1 MSATLDSQLNQS
13 YRTALLSYYLGQYA
27 PKTASIKD
35 LVTTPEDV
43 YEYLLIDPLVT
54 NDVTT
59 SRVAQAISSIQQYI
73 NGISLNMEPGYTTDK
88 LDVDQLTL
96 WKEGASQYSVWAGEM
111 ELDTYPEDYI
121 DPTLRST
128 KTTFFKDLETV
139 LNQNQ
144 INDDTA
150 SDAVL
155 TYLNEFEQ
163 VANLEIISGYMDGT
177 SSESSTSIYY
187 FLGRTRSAPY
197 TYYWRSLDMNQ
208 SDPTTHVISMGAWS
222 EWLEITL
229 PLSDDTVI
237 STARLVFFNN
247 RLYITWFTRKAVGR
261 DDTNT
266 YDEIEIA
273 INLSWLLFNG
283 NWATPM
289 VVQSYTEAS
298 NLPLVTNTDSA
309 AYFSY
314 FLADPKTGIMQICI
328 APDGT
333 NFIATA
339 LDSWLNTVA
348 TESVTISTYISA
360 DKQLIIQYQLINN
373 ATTES
378 SIASITDAT
387 YGTVEYIKFA
397 DVNIPS
403 IRLNTL
409 FAKELINKAS
419 ISIGSLLSWGTQQ
432 TLEPALTSDG
442 TPVAMDFNGANGLY
456 FWELFFHMPYL
467 VAWRLNLEQ
476 QYDAAQNWFDYI
488 FDPAAINRGTDST
501 GTVIPNYW
509 SVRPLVEG
517 SQDEPLGDAT
527 DAPFDPDAIATAYP
541 KHYQRAIVMAYV
553 SNIID
558 NADSDYR
565 LLTNDGLSEAKLRY
579 CQAKDLLGSRPDVQL
594 VTQWKPDTLPNIAAA
609 TNVSMRHFEQQ
620 LTTPLP
626 AFRGESYAAQSVAD
640 NPNFVAPLN
649 SQLLGY
655 WNLLDSRLYNLRHN
669 LSIDGTP
676 INVPLYAAPI
686 NPTVLMQQSAQ
697 GGSLTNAA
705 SSLASTLPPYRFRT
719 MLQSA
724 YSAVNTLRQYGQT
737 LLSYYERGDNL
748 SLQEVQ
754 QQQMLD
760 ISNFTITLRQN
771 AIDSLKADQDALQTS
786 KEMAQQRYDHYYAL
800 YSENVSTTEQKA
812 MDLLTDAGYEKSA
825 AEPLLIVGG
834 TLNMMPNRFG
844 FTGGGV
850 VWGAAL
856 SAAGAA
862 LQAASDA
869 VMTSAQRMDISES
882 YRRRRDDWRIEY
894 QQAQSEMTTI
904 DKQSAALNPRLT
916 AANTALQQAQAE
928 QANLQATLGFMQTR
942 FTQASLYTWLTGQL
956 SALYY
961 QAYDAVLSLCLSTQ
975 ASWQYELGD
984 ITTQFTHTN
993 AWNDSYHGLLVGE
1006 TLALNLHQMES
1017 AWLSRNQRRLDITQ
1031 TVSLASLLGTDDK
1044 TGFLAQLA
1052 NGTLTFSLSES
1063 LFDASYPGH
1072 YLRQIATV
1080 TVSLPTLIN
1089 PNQDVIAT
1097 LTQTSSST
1105 LLKAD
1110 LNGVK
1115 YLNDSNTGNPNNI
1128 LQNPRANQ
1136 QVALSL
1142 GLNASGLFELSFG
1155 DPRYLPFEGTGAVSS
1170 WQLAFPNPTSEEQ
1183 TALLATLKD
1192 IIIQVHYTA
1201 LNGGASFATAVSG
1214 LYLS

>member
-73 NGISLNMEPGYTTDK
+73 NGISLNMEPGYTTNK

-96 WKEGASQYSVWAGEM
+96 WKEGASQYDIWAGEM

-163 VANLEIISGYMDGT
+163 VANLEIISGYMDGKDQTT
-177 SSESSTSIYY
+177 SMYY

-197 TYYWRSLDMNQ
+197 TYYWRSLDMSQ
-208 SDPTTHVISMGAWS
+208 SDPATYVISVGAWS
-222 EWLEITL
+222 EWREITL
-229 PLSDDTVI
+229 PLSDDTVV
-237 STARLVFFNN
+237 STARLARFNN
-247 RLYITWFTRKAVGR
+247 RLYIMWATRKAVGK
-261 DDTNT
+261 DSTNT
-266 YDEIEIA
+266 WDNVEVA
-273 INLSWLLFNG
+273 VNLSWLLLNG
-283 NWATPM
+283 GWTTPM
-289 VVQSYTEAS
+289 VMKSYSEIDDNSTDFTDAS
-298 NLPLVTNTDSA
+298 TVLDT
-309 AYFSY
+309 YFS
-314 FLADPKTGIMQICI
+314 ANP
-328 APDGT
+328 T
-333 NFIATA
+333 NNQLYATVFSDSTTTTA
-339 LDSWLNTVA
+339 VSITLDSWLNTIA
-348 TESVTISTYISA
+348 TDPGVTLSKYTGSG
-360 DKQLIIQYQLINN
+360 QSIIQCQLPEN
-373 ATTES
+373 ATDQLN
-378 SIASITDAT
+378 SIASDVTDASL
-387 YGTVEYIKFA
+387 GTPEYIKFS
-397 DVNIPS
+397 DGTTPS

-579 CQAKDLLGSRPDVQL
+579 CQAKDLLGPRPDVQL

-669 LSIDGTP
+669 LSI
-676 INVPLYAAPI
+676 
-686 NPTVLMQQSAQ
+686 
-697 GGSLTNAA
+697 
-705 SSLASTLPPYRFRT
+705 
-719 MLQSA
+719 
-724 YSAVNTLRQYGQT
+724 
-737 LLSYYERGDNL
+737 
-748 SLQEVQ
+748 
-754 QQQMLD
+754 
-760 ISNFTITLRQN
+760 
-771 AIDSLKADQDALQTS
+771 
-786 KEMAQQRYDHYYAL
+786 
-800 YSENVSTTEQKA
+800 
-812 MDLLTDAGYEKSA
+812 
-825 AEPLLIVGG
+825 
-834 TLNMMPNRFG
+834 
-844 FTGGGV
+844 
-850 VWGAAL
+850 
-856 SAAGAA
+856 
-862 LQAASDA
+862 
-869 VMTSAQRMDISES
+869 
-882 YRRRRDDWRIEY
+882 
-894 QQAQSEMTTI
+894 
-904 DKQSAALNPRLT
+904 
-916 AANTALQQAQAE
+916 
-928 QANLQATLGFMQTR
+928 
-942 FTQASLYTWLTGQL
+942 
-956 SALYY
+956 
-961 QAYDAVLSLCLSTQ
+961 
-975 ASWQYELGD
+975 
-984 ITTQFTHTN
+984 
-993 AWNDSYHGLLVGE
+993 
-1006 TLALNLHQMES
+1006 
-1017 AWLSRNQRRLDITQ
+1017 
-1031 TVSLASLLGTDDK
+1031 
-1044 TGFLAQLA
+1044 
-1052 NGTLTFSLSES
+1052 
-1063 LFDASYPGH
+1063 
-1072 YLRQIATV
+1072 
-1080 TVSLPTLIN
+1080 
-1089 PNQDVIAT
+1089 
-1097 LTQTSSST
+1097 
-1105 LLKAD
+1105 
-1110 LNGVK
+1110 
-1115 YLNDSNTGNPNNI
+1115 
-1128 LQNPRANQ
+1128 
-1136 QVALSL
+1136 
-1142 GLNASGLFELSFG
+1142 
-1155 DPRYLPFEGTGAVSS
+1155 
-1170 WQLAFPNPTSEEQ
+1170 
-1183 TALLATLKD
+1183 
-1192 IIIQVHYTA
+1192 
-1201 LNGGASFATAVSG
+1201 
-1214 LYLS
+1214 